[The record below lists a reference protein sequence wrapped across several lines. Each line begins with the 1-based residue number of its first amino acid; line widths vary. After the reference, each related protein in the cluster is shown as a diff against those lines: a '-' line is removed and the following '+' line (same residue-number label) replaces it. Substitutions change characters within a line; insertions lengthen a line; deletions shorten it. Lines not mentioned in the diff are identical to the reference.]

1 MKLKRLNKP
10 THLAVWFVFRPQFF
24 DDFIVFEGSNN
35 LGSCEFACIIKT
47 VGTVCWQV
55 YGFFRPNK
63 VTDTLGTLK
72 RVDDVYD
79 TLDTAIANMERFI
92 SQANKLQPT
101 VNVTKLIT
109 YWL

>member
-24 DDFIVFEGSNN
+24 DDFTVLRGITILGLASSPVLSKRWERYVGRCTVSLDQIN
-35 LGSCEFACIIKT
+35 LPIPWVHLNELMT
-47 VGTVCWQV
+47 
-55 YGFFRPNK
+55 YM
-63 VTDTLGTLK
+63 
-72 RVDDVYD
+72 
-79 TLDTAIANMERFI
+79 TLDTSIANMERFI
-92 SQANKLQPT
+92 SQANKLQLT